1 MPFQNPIVE
10 SIHDSCVQME
20 RKIDNLET
28 QMTFMS
34 ERINSLTNVVMEMS
48 NTLKRIESTSNLQG
62 STSSADNFSH
72 MPEIIEKPTKS
83 FLNCQQSNYTQ
94 EQVRYFLN
102 LWLRN
107 EIALSQDDD
116 ADTRLLKRMRLNTY
130 YQDLCTIGSVAID
143 REKLKMK
150 RNNYNWEEKSFKS
163 LELDYRKSMIDNFQ
177 RTAIDLHYPV
187 NRCKNQWLAET
198 LLAYMYHNRQ
208 SKRKSRVTI
217 FKVQI
222 KCMLAC
228 IYSYLSLQRKKI

>member
-72 MPEIIEKPTKS
+72 MPEIIENPQRAFS
-83 FLNCQQSNYTQ
+83 IAQS
-94 EQVRYFLN
+94 
-102 LWLRN
+102 
-107 EIALSQDDD
+107 
-116 ADTRLLKRMRLNTY
+116 
-130 YQDLCTIGSVAID
+130 ID
-143 REKLKMK
+143 REKLRMK

-187 NRCKNQWLAET
+187 DRCKDQWLAET
-198 LLAYMYHNRQ
+198 LLPICITTKTASEHEFPESDNSQSVSYEQMSIASQKPIMCTRLDYFFRNRPIEIE
-208 SKRKSRVTI
+208 SFRIVLKYRH
-217 FKVQI
+217 
-222 KCMLAC
+222 
-228 IYSYLSLQRKKI
+228 